1 MKKQIRKTGG
11 FVAHGSDGK
20 NYTVVEY
27 TEFIG
32 VTTIIDAV
40 TQWSPGRK
48 IMKLVNGEHV
58 NPVDGGGFEVVRT
71 GVRLS
76 RADA

>member
-1 MKKQIRKTGG
+1 MKKQIRKTGR
-11 FVAHGSDGK
+11 FVTRGSDGK

-27 TEFIG
+27 TEFID
-32 VTTIIDAV
+32 VTTISDTE
-40 TQWSPGRK
+40 TQWSPGMK
-48 IMKLVNGEHV
+48 IMKLENGEHV
-58 NPVDGGGFEVVRT
+58 NPVDGGGFEIVRT